1 MIIAQTGKV
10 TFLRA
15 HDVGSGW
22 GPNNDH
28 LDVEAIVRLDRAP
41 DMAFGFTLRADSN
54 RVAHAAMFDLL
65 RDAFANNWTVRIDY
79 EVENESLRNGR
90 LLRAALVK

>member
-1 MIIAQTGKV
+1 MIIAQNGKV

-22 GPNNDH
+22 GPSHDH
-28 LDVEAIVRLDRAP
+28 LDVEAIVRLDAVP
-41 DMAFGFTLRADSN
+41 DMAFGFTLRTDTN

-79 EVENESLRNGR
+79 EIENETLRHGR

>member
-1 MIIAQTGKV
+1 MIIARDGKV
-10 TFLRA
+10 TYLRA

-22 GPNNDH
+22 GPNNDR
-28 LDVEAIVRLDRAP
+28 LDVEAIVRLSTAP
-41 DMAFGFTLRADSN
+41 GMAFGFTLRADTN

-79 EVENESLRNGR
+79 EIANERLRNGR